1 MVEFGCD
8 HIVMVVVGVVAM
20 AMVEFDYDHVVVMVE
35 TSCDSRGWGW
45 L

>member
-1 MVEFGCD
+1 MVDFGCD
-8 HIVMVVVGVVAM
+8 RIAMVVVGVVAM
-20 AMVEFDYDHVVVMVE
+20 AMVGLDYDHVVVMVE